1 MNTKQKYIGITI
13 GPIYKTLALADKTR
27 EIWGG
32 SYVFSWLCKELLKG
46 IIDPLTGINKEQ
58 ILLPSPD
65 FINVTAP
72 GVGLYP
78 DHIILKANENDYEKV
93 LSVIVKTKSRLK
105 QKIFENI
112 HNYNAFDNY
121 AKLFKDEATDNN
133 RLGAAENFLNT
144 YFQVYSLEVDEE
156 DLKLADENNEPLKII
171 KCINLYLDHLELRS
185 SISGFDPDPLKVFLR
200 GINHSF
206 LIKEAFKG
214 FDHFPSLPEIST
226 TELRFINIENQYP
239 FRNIYDKIT
248 GLSLETA
255 KKEERITTLYEKYRT
270 EDDTKVDFNDFE
282 EEDLIKQ
289 LFSIDKIDKYL
300 RTYHKYIAIVHAD
313 GDRMG
318 KVIGSL
324 EQEIDIKNFSKDLI
338 NFSVEANKIIAGSR
352 FTNGDKSDWGFG
364 GAPVYIGGDDL
375 VFFAPVANIVMKNGV
390 QVFQT
395 VFHLVADLDNLFD
408 SIFNKKNNG
417 VYEKYNSLKSNER
430 PCISYGV
437 SFTYSKHPLKEAFE
451 LSRNLMF
458 DVKNDNFKTR
468 NRLNFKVQK
477 HSGQWYGG
485 IIDKNFQEIFKT
497 ILDLLDSQNK
507 NALSLKQNKVETF
520 INSVSQKIKQYQA
533 AIIARAESIELD
545 QPNEGIK
552 ALFDNIFNEPIHDQF
567 RNYLNEIRDLLIQM
581 LIDYPVDMI
590 TPKDKSSRIIQVIN
604 TLNGILRFIHF
615 IRDNEFRN

>member
-1 MNTKQKYIGITI
+1 MNTKQKFIGITI

-46 IIDPLTGINKEQ
+46 IIQPSTGISKEQ

-65 FINVTAP
+65 FIYVTAP

-78 DHIILKANENDYEKV
+78 DHIVLKANENDYEKV
-93 LSVIVKTKSRLK
+93 LNVIVETKSRLK
-105 QKIFENI
+105 QEIFSNI
-112 HNYNAFDNY
+112 NNYKAFDNY
-121 AKLFKDEATDNN
+121 AKLFKDEVTDYK
-133 RLGAAENFLNT
+133 RLNAAENFLNT
-144 YFQVYSLEVDEE
+144 HFQVYSLEVDEG
-156 DLKLADENNEPLKII
+156 DLKLTDENNEPLKMV
-171 KCINLYLDHLELRS
+171 KCINLFLDHLELRS

-226 TELRFINIENQYP
+226 TELRFVKLENLYP
-239 FRNIYDKIT
+239 FRSIYDTIT
-248 GLSLETA
+248 GISLETA
-255 KKEERITTLYEKYRT
+255 KKEERIITLYEKYRT
-270 EDDTKVDFNDFE
+270 EDDTKIDFDDFE
-282 EEDLIKQ
+282 EDDLIKQ
-289 LFSIDKIDKYL
+289 LFSIKNVDDYL

-318 KVIGSL
+318 KVIGTL
-324 EQEIDIKNFSKDLI
+324 ENEIDIQNFSKDLI
-338 NFSVEANKIIAGSR
+338 NFSIEANKIIAGTR
-352 FTNGDKSDWGFG
+352 FTNGDKSDWGYG
-364 GAPVYIGGDDL
+364 GAPIYIGGDDL
-375 VFFAPVANIVMKNGV
+375 VFFAPVANRVEKNGV

-395 VFHLVADLDNLFD
+395 VFHLVADLDELFD
-408 SIFNKKNNG
+408 SIFNKKIG
-417 VYEKYNSLKSNER
+417 DVYEKYNSLQANER

-458 DVKNDNFKTR
+458 EVKNENFKTR

-485 IIDKNFQEIFKT
+485 VIDKNSHHTFKT
-497 ILDLLDSQNK
+497 MLDLLDAQNK
-507 NALSLKQNKVETF
+507 NALSLKENKVETF
-520 INSVSQKIKQYQA
+520 VNSVSQKITQYQA
-533 AIIARAESIELD
+533 AIIACVESNESD
-545 QPNEGIK
+545 QPNEGIN
-552 ALFDNIFNEPIHDQF
+552 ALFDNIFNEPIHEQF
-567 RNYLNEIRDLLIQM
+567 RNYLNEIRELLIQM
-581 LIDYPVDMI
+581 LLDYPVDMI
-590 TPKDKSSRIIQVIN
+590 TKKEKRTRITQVIN
-604 TLNGILRFIHF
+604 TLHGILRFIHF